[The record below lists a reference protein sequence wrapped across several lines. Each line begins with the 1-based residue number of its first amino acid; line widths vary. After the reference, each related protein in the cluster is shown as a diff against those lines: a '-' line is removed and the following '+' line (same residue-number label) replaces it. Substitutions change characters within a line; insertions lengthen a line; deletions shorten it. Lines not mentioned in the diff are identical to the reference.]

1 VRQAL
6 KWTALAG
13 LAAGTALFGW
23 NTMAASW
30 QATISPDIFAQILVK
45 FFNTGSAA
53 ALTLLTDRW
62 IAPSIASYVDDKQK
76 NGVSLFVQEWQQGA
90 HQPRVKLALMY
101 YIGVFGS
108 LAIAFNL

>member
-1 VRQAL
+1 MKPAL

-13 LAAGTALFGW
+13 AAAGVALFGW
-23 NTMAASW
+23 NLLAVSW

-62 IAPSIASYVDDKQK
+62 IAPSIASYVDDKGR

-90 HQPRVKLALMY
+90 HSNRVKYALMY
-101 YIGVFGS
+101 YIGVFGA